1 MVTVKEQ
8 PRSHFEH
15 SNGRKKSNSRIQMTL
30 SPTVQSFMLWISLL
44 ITSGALAMVPI
55 SVIGIFSELFFD

>member
-1 MVTVKEQ
+1 
-8 PRSHFEH
+8 
-15 SNGRKKSNSRIQMTL
+15 MTL

-44 ITSGALAMVPI
+44 ITSGALVMVPI